1 LQLYALVET
10 NNQENIPTNLSPLI
24 SKENEGI
31 EIAALI
37 LQTKSAMGKIL
48 RTLNKQEYSVKSY
61 PNRLSLVTKNP
72 IESITAKVVIV

>member
-72 IESITAKVVIV
+72 IESITAPL